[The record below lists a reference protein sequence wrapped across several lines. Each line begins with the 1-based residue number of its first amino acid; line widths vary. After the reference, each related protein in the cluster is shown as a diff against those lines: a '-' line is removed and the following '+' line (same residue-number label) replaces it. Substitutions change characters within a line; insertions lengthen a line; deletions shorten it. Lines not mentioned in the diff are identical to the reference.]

1 MLVSSDRRL
10 FSDMTVRC
18 ADPQSLQWILGVGV
32 PMLVVF
38 VVGVPLVL
46 LVILRRNFSEGE
58 CSKESRLTYGFLF
71 AECTSGCRGCMSWV
85 RLDMPLGVYSRLVWN
100 ADRSSK
106 YLWELWVMSRKALVA
121 GAIVLLNGWP
131 HLQVNTVLALVV
143 LMLSLHLHHRPQTN
157 VRLYVAGRH
166 LDHPFVAMFSHESV
180 CMACGCAG
188 TMLSCWH

>member
-1 MLVSSDRRL
+1 MLVSSERRL

-32 PMLVVF
+32 PMLAVF

-85 RLDMPLGVYSRLVWN
+85 RLDMCASGCLPPCG
-100 ADRSSK
+100 AQIDRRS
-106 YLWELWVMSRKALVA
+106 
-121 GAIVLLNGWP
+121 I
-131 HLQVNTVLALVV
+131 
-143 LMLSLHLHHRPQTN
+143 
-157 VRLYVAGRH
+157 
-166 LDHPFVAMFSHESV
+166 
-180 CMACGCAG
+180 CGNCG
-188 TMLSCWH
+188 